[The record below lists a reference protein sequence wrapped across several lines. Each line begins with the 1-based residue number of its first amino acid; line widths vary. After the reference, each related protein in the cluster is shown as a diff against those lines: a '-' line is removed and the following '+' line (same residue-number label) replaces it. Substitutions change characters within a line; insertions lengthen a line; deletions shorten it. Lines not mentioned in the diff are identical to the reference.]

1 MYFTD
6 YYIYLLNFFFFLFFF
21 SGDKKSLRP
30 GAPSDPL
37 EYNFNNKRRG
47 IFVIF
52 NIKHFDESTGQP
64 TRDGTD
70 IDAERLE
77 ERIQAL
83 GFEVQRYDDVNRTKM
98 TGLMYDSK

>member
-1 MYFTD
+1 MFNWKLTYW
-6 YYIYLLNFFFFLFFF
+6 LLIVFY

-47 IFVIF
+47 IFIII
-52 NIKHFDESTGQP
+52 NNKHFDESTGQHA
-64 TRDGTD
+64 REGTD

-77 ERIQAL
+77 ERFQAL
-83 GFEVQRYDDVNRTKM
+83 GFEVQRYDNITRTKM